1 MQFLAIKTSPAP
13 VFPVHLSIDGI
24 KQFLR
29 HYHSGNSSGLG
40 CSAPRQTWKPFTYIK
55 TFSEGLFLQ
64 GRTLFLLHT
73 QLVGHFTDDL
83 RGCIMWL
90 PPSHFSAS
98 RKDFTAPW
106 VLWSPQIFSAATLRL
121 MKITRTA
128 RMPLFPRTPVITF
141 TTLRLTT
148 AFTGLF
154 FLTFDDNRAETWAYA
169 VFRTALTLLTQ
180 NWICSEQRLTVSSQR
195 PQLLPVSTSCY
206 PQSLLI
212 IVKRKLI

>member
-1 MQFLAIKTSPAP
+1 MQFLEIKTSPAP

-40 CSAPRQTWKPFTYIK
+40 RSAPRQTLKPFTYIK
-55 TFSEGLFLQ
+55 TFTEGLFLQ

-83 RGCIMWL
+83 RDCIMWL
-90 PPSHFSAS
+90 PPSHFSSS
-98 RKDFTAPW
+98 RKDFIAPW

-128 RMPLFPRTPVITF
+128 RMPLFLRTPVITF

-154 FLTFDDNRAETWAYA
+154 FLTFDDKRAETWAYA
-169 VFRTALTLLTQ
+169 CLQDSFDTTHTKLNLFRAAFDRELGRDPTPT
-180 NWICSEQRLTVSSQR
+180 CKDK
-195 PQLLPVSTSCY
+195 LLPSISFNN
-206 PQSLLI
+206 S
-212 IVKRKLI
+212 